1 MNISP
6 IHPASKNVIG
16 AIALLL
22 SVNLLT
28 SQMAQAQT
36 FAGENQLTE
45 FPVSLPALIYPTNN
59 PQTFRVNVF
68 NRGGGPLTIIIRDS
82 EGNIKYTETAFTRK
96 YIGRFDLSLL
106 GAGTYTFDLS
116 NREGQSFTRTFR
128 IETPA
133 PRVIALTSP
142 FDKPFKPVDTLEFI
156 NPR

>member
-1 MNISP
+1 MKISH
-6 IHPASKNVIG
+6 IHPVGKNVIG
-16 AIALLL
+16 AIALLV

-28 SQMAQAQT
+28 PQMAQAQT

-45 FPVSLPALIYPTNN
+45 SPVSLPALIYPTKN
-59 PQTFRVNVF
+59 PQTVRVNVF

-82 EGNIKYTETAFTRK
+82 EGNTKYTETAFTRK
-96 YIGRFDLSLL
+96 YIGRFDLSPL

-133 PRVIALTSP
+133 PRVIALSD
-142 FDKPFKPVDTLEFI
+142 FLEKPFERDPKFGSI
-156 NPR
+156 NP